1 MSEVTNED
9 PGSTATAESEHASD
23 DSDAGMVIV
32 GVDGSAGS
40 QRALEWAANKTDV
53 LGPIKGIGAY
63 HVEPLGDGMG
73 TPGLYTDLTGLLAED
88 AKNQLQRSLEATHPD
103 ILARSEVVRGYPG
116 PALVRAAEGHALLV
130 VGSRGRSALAETL
143 LGSVTSYCVK
153 HATVPVAVI
162 PESTPVD
169 GPLNHLIVGA
179 DGSENAVAAMR
190 WAIRHLAPGGRITA
204 IHSWLIA
211 PYVVEMVPPTP
222 SMSDEAR
229 VAIEQSIARAVKEE
243 SATNPAA
250 ADTSIEIKTL
260 MGDPRNVLPAE
271 AKNGDLLVIG
281 ARGHRGAAYLL
292 VGSVATSLIHHPTV
306 PTVVVPGAD

>member
-1 MSEVTNED
+1 MSD
-9 PGSTATAESEHASD
+9 PTSNDPASTATVDSEQAVAD
-23 DSDAGMVIV
+23 DGVDMVII
-32 GVDGSAGS
+32 GVDGSEGS
-40 QRALEWAANKTDV
+40 QRALEWAAHKTEV
-53 LGPIKGIGAY
+53 LGPIKGISAY
-63 HVEPLGDGMG
+63 HVEALGDGMG
-73 TPGLYTDLTGLLAED
+73 TPGLYNDLTGLLAED
-88 AKNQLQRSLEATHPD
+88 AENQLKRTLETGHPE

-153 HATVPVAVI
+153 HSTVPVAVI
-162 PESTPVD
+162 PETTPLD
-169 GPLNHLIVGA
+169 GPLDHLIVGA
-179 DGSENAVAAMR
+179 DGSDNAIAAMR

-204 IHSWLIA
+204 VHSWLIA

-229 VAIEQSIARAVKEE
+229 AAIEQSVFKAVEEE
-243 SATNPAA
+243 SATVAGA
-250 ADTSIEIKTL
+250 ADIPIEIKTV

-271 AKNGDLLVIG
+271 ASNGDLLVIG

-306 PTVVVPGAD
+306 ATVVVPGGD